1 MNGIIL
7 LYLMFWAAC
16 LITLGIVGLTG
27 RIFNKHRAQIAK
39 WILLNIYHDDLGGK
53 LK

>member
-7 LYLMFWAAC
+7 LYLMFWGVC
-16 LITLGIVGLTG
+16 LIALGIVGLTG
-27 RIFNKHRAQIAK
+27 RVFNKHRSQIAK

>member
-16 LITLGIVGLTG
+16 LITFGIVELTS
-27 RIFNKHRAQIAK
+27 RVFNKHRSQIAK
-39 WILLNIYHDDLGGK
+39 WILLNIYHDDLGGR